1 MHVIAKV
8 FMSKKAPAS
17 LPKEEIPTTETHEV
31 IHRLKKLRII
41 QNSRVRTIFGWI
53 PAALVLL
60 VFVDWLIGI
69 GTFSRDTFRMTGI
82 LTVALVLLA
91 IRILFDRLPKALEIV
106 WRRGLIDVRSNE
118 AGSHIFLKYIDQLEV
133 ALNAKYQLGLA
144 LLFAAGSL
152 FATYPFRYWMI
163 AGQFPFDLRGMMIYY
178 FGGQAAVIAPLLG
191 FVVGLLAWRVG
202 TIAYFLGVLG
212 DKFPL
217 KIQINHHDQSGGLK
231 PLGDL
236 AFNIALTLLFPA
248 IFLGIWGF
256 VTTFFKDP
264 ALEGYIRLWGGL
276 FRQLLVLLGVLSI
289 FAFLQPV
296 YKIHLRM
303 EEYAQNIRAELDSL
317 SLKIETLSHELRS
330 EVDVIDP
337 NQGEEKL
344 RAIGLMKKVYDENS
358 RVPTWPFNW
367 NTIFRFASAQAIP
380 LLSLVGTSGPVVEM
394 IKGLF
399 SLAN

>member
-264 ALEGYIRLWGGL
+264 ALEGYITLWGGL

-303 EEYAQNIRAELDSL
+303 EEYAQKIRAELDSL

-337 NQGEEKL
+337 KQGEEKL

-358 RVPTWPFNW
+358 HVPTWPFNW
-367 NTIFRFASAQAIP
+367 NTILRFASAQAIP